1 MWDMFKVNNKD
12 NQNDNGVVL
21 VSLLL
26 TLNIFHS
33 FYVSINFK
41 QINGDWVISLISHLY
56 ETVLN
61 AFWKSK

>member
-1 MWDMFKVNNKD
+1 MFKVNNKD
-12 NQNDNGVVL
+12 NQNDNNGVVL

-33 FYVSINFK
+33 FYVSINFE
-41 QINGDWVISLISHLY
+41 QVNGGWVISLISHLY

>member
-1 MWDMFKVNNKD
+1 MFKVNNKD
-12 NQNDNGVVL
+12 NQNDNNGVVL

-41 QINGDWVISLISHLY
+41 QVNGGWVISLISHLY